1 MGAALSLFVLL
12 SLSVFVTR
20 IAAVALRI
28 TGLDEQSARFQS
40 LSAFTGTGFTTSEAE
55 SVVNY
60 PIRRRIVMILMITG
74 NFGLVSVFA
83 TLVMSLVITEGEA
96 DAVIAQ
102 VSWLLG
108 GLVLLWVLILNK
120 RADRIICSFIG
131 RILESTTF
139 LGKRRYHRLLQV
151 SDGYSV
157 CEHPVGQLDHVEE
170 RLKNLNLEVLVLKR
184 ADGDVMHEQLQA
196 GGLEAGDSLV
206 VFGPDSSHE
215 ALSGVSES
223 EGLDSDRLG

>member
-60 PIRRRIVMILMITG
+60 PIRRRIVMILMIAG

-83 TLVMSLVITEGEA
+83 TLVMSLVITEGNT
-96 DAVIAQ
+96 DAVIEQ

-108 GLVLLWVLILNK
+108 GLMLLWVLMLNK
-120 RADRIICSFIG
+120 RADRIICPFVG
-131 RILESTTF
+131 KILESTTF
-139 LGKRRYHRLLQV
+139 LGKRGFHRLLQV

-157 CEHPVGQLDHVEE
+157 CEHSVGQLDHVEE
-170 RLKNLNLEVLVLKR
+170 RLKNLNLELLALKR
-184 ADGDVMHEQLQA
+184 ADGDVMLEQPQTIR
-196 GGLEAGDSLV
+196 LEAGDLLV
-206 VFGPDSSHE
+206 VFGPDTSHE
-215 ALSGVSES
+215 ALSGVFQGRGIE
-223 EGLDSDRLG
+223 

>member
-1 MGAALSLFVLL
+1 MGAALSIFVLL
-12 SLSVFVTR
+12 SLSIFITR
-20 IAAVALRI
+20 MAAVALRI

-60 PIRRRIVMILMITG
+60 PIRRRIVMILMIAG

-83 TLVMSLVITEGEA
+83 TLVMSLVITEGDT
-96 DAVIAQ
+96 DAVIEQ
-102 VSWLLG
+102 VGWLLG

-120 RADRIICSFIG
+120 RADRIICSFLG

-139 LGKRRYHRLLQV
+139 LGKRSFHRLLQV

-157 CEHPVGQLDHVEE
+157 CEHSVGQLDHVEE
-170 RLKNLNLEVLVLKR
+170 HLKNLNLELLALKR
-184 ADGDVMHEQLQA
+184 ADGDVMLEQPQTIR
-196 GGLEAGDSLV
+196 LEAGDSLV
-206 VFGPDSSHE
+206 VFGPDTGHE
-215 ALSGVSES
+215 ALSEVFQGSKFE
-223 EGLDSDRLG
+223 

>member
-1 MGAALSLFVLL
+1 MGAALSIFVLL

-60 PIRRRIVMILMITG
+60 PIRRRIVTILMIAG

-83 TLVMSLVITEGEA
+83 TLVMSLVATEGDT
-96 DAVIAQ
+96 DAVIEQ

-120 RADRIICSFIG
+120 RADRIICAFVG

-139 LGKRRYHRLLQV
+139 LGKRSFYRLLQV

-157 CEHPVGQLDHVEE
+157 CEHSVGQLDHVEE
-170 RLKNLNLEVLVLKR
+170 RLKNLNLELLALKR
-184 ADGDVMHEQLQA
+184 ADGDVMLEQPQTIR
-196 GGLEAGDSLV
+196 LEAGDSLV
-206 VFGPDSSHE
+206 VFGPDTSHE
-215 ALSGVSES
+215 ALSGVFQGSGIE
-223 EGLDSDRLG
+223 

>member
-1 MGAALSLFVLL
+1 MGAALSIFVLL

-40 LSAFTGTGFTTSEAE
+40 LSAFTGTGFTTREAE

-60 PIRRRIVMILMITG
+60 PIRRRIVMILMIAG

-83 TLVMSLVITEGEA
+83 TLVMSLVITEGDT
-96 DAVIAQ
+96 DAVIEQ

-120 RADRIICSFIG
+120 RADRIICAFVG

-139 LGKRRYHRLLQV
+139 LGKRSFYRLLQV

-157 CEHPVGQLDHVEE
+157 CEHSVGQLDHVEE
-170 RLKNLNLEVLVLKR
+170 RLKNLNLELLALKR
-184 ADGDVMHEQLQA
+184 ADGDVMLEQPQTIR
-196 GGLEAGDSLV
+196 LEAGDSLV

-215 ALSGVSES
+215 ALSGVFQGSGIE
-223 EGLDSDRLG
+223 